1 MTRRLVASVAVLLVV
16 GCGTTRELE
25 HSQDDDLG
33 WMSSATLLGSSY
45 PEFREVFDRAVIE
58 PEFIGLISQ
67 VSEGA
72 DFLVFL
78 GTWCGDSRRE
88 VPRFLRIVQEA
99 GIDEDHVQLYN
110 LDHSKKSPDGL
121 TERWT
126 IERVPT
132 FIVLRNGSEVGRI
145 VERPRSTL
153 EGDLLSILA
162 LGG

>member
-1 MTRRLVASVAVLLVV
+1 
-16 GCGTTRELE
+16 
-25 HSQDDDLG
+25 
-33 WMSSATLLGSSY
+33 MSRATLLGSNY
-45 PEFREVFDRAVIE
+45 PEFREVYHRAEIG

-72 DFLVFL
+72 EFLVFL

-110 LDHSKKSPDGL
+110 LDHSKTSPDGL
-121 TERWT
+121 TERWA

>member
-1 MTRRLVASVAVLLVV
+1 MTRSLIVSAAVLLMV
-16 GCGTTRELE
+16 GCGSTQQVE
-25 HSQDDDLG
+25 HSEGEDLG
-33 WMSSATLLGSSY
+33 PISSATLLGSNY
-45 PEFREVFDRAVIE
+45 PEFREVFDRAVIG
-58 PEFIGLISQ
+58 PEFIALISQ

-121 TERWT
+121 TERWA

-132 FIVLRNGSEVGRI
+132 FIVLRHGREVGRI

-162 LGG
+162 LDG